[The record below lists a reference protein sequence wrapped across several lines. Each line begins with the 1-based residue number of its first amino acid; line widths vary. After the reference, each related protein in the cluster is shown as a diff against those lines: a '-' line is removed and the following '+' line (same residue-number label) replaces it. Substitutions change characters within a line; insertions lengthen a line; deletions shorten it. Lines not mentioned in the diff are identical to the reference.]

1 MRTGIS
7 STPWLIYENKHSRD
21 LCQGAMDFEHIFS
34 FDRNRTQSQ
43 CVDHEVRRPICMSFC
58 EQFFSDGRIIRL
70 TDQRNAILAIA
81 VPANRDLLIAN
92 VCTCCAST
100 VWPSGLRRWLQ
111 APVRKG
117 VGSNPT
123 AVTLLTNG
131 ILDLERVKNQGILS
145 GTPTHAAHRRDPN
158 QK

>member
-7 STPWLIYENKHSRD
+7 STPCLIYENEHSRD
-21 LCQGAMDFEHIFS
+21 LCQGAMDFEPIFS
-34 FDRNRTQSQ
+34 LDRNRTQSQ

-123 AVTLLTNG
+123 AVILVACQDDRGLTA
-131 ILDLERVKNQGILS
+131 VKVTVWS
-145 GTPTHAAHRRDPN
+145 RM
-158 QK
+158 

>member
-1 MRTGIS
+1 
-7 STPWLIYENKHSRD
+7 
-21 LCQGAMDFEHIFS
+21 MDFKPIFS

-58 EQFFSDGRIIRL
+58 KQFFSDGRIIRL
-70 TDQRNAILAIA
+70 PDQRNAILAIA
-81 VPANRDLLIAN
+81 VPANRNLLIAN

-123 AVTLLTNG
+123 HSCHFVCSLLYNF
-131 ILDLERVKNQGILS
+131 DLRLKRVGNQRILS
-145 GTPTHAAHRRDPN
+145 GTQLLADRKRTHVYAPLQNRLDAGGRSAREF
-158 QK
+158 